1 MILKHARVSLTLLI
15 WLSYSPLMANR
26 KPGPGSTVQE
36 GDRVVTQNRRAY
48 HDYFIDDTIE
58 AGIVLTGSEI
68 KSIRDGKITIG
79 ESYVRVDNGELWLIG
94 ANISPYVH
102 SKSGFVEPDP
112 ARPRKLLVHRR
123 QIEELREATERKGLT
138 LVPIRIR
145 MRRSRAKVEV
155 GIARGKK
162 LYDKRQAVA
171 ERDAKRSIQVA
182 MKERSRE

>member
-1 MILKHARVSLTLLI
+1 MIAA
-15 WLSYSPLMANR
+15 LSYSPSMTG
-26 KPGPGSTVQE
+26 KESGPTSVSQD

-68 KSIRDGKITIG
+68 KSIREGKITIG

-102 SKSGFVEPDP
+102 GQSGFVELDP
-112 ARPRKLLVHRR
+112 ARPRKLLVHRH
-123 QIEELREATERKGLT
+123 QIEDLREATERKGLT
-138 LVPIRIR
+138 LVPIRVR
-145 MRRSRAKVEV
+145 LRRGRAKVEV
-155 GIARGKK
+155 GVARGKK

-171 ERDAKRSIQVA
+171 ERDAKRSIEQA
-182 MKERSRE
+182 MKERVRR